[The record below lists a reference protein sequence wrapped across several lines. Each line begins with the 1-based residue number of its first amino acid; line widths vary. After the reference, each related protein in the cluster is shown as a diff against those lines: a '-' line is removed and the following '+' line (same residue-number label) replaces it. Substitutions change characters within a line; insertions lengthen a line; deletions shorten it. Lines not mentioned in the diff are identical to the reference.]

1 MLIVL
6 HALLFVLPV
15 RGKSSFGH
23 IVHAIRT
30 DLHFDPL
37 ALVRHEGV
45 VQRLITVGLRRGQP
59 VAEARGVGF
68 VDLGERRVDLIA
80 FGNFVLPIVGTEN
93 DANGQDVEDLLERHL
108 LTLHFLPNAVR
119 TLDARLNFVVN
130 ALAVQG
136 GTDGGGELLEGIV
149 AL

>member
-15 RGKSSFGH
+15 RSKSSFGH
-23 IVHAIRT
+23 IVHAIGA

-45 VQRLITVGLRRGQP
+45 VQRLITVGFRRGQP

-68 VDLGERRVDLIA
+68 VDLGERGVDLIA
-80 FGNFVLPIVGTEN
+80 FGHFVLSVFRSEN
-93 DANGQDVEDLLERHL
+93 DANRQNVEDFLERNVFS
-108 LTLHFLPNAVR
+108 LHFLPNAVR
-119 TLDARLNFVVN
+119 TLDARLDFVVHS
-130 ALAVQG
+130 LAVQG